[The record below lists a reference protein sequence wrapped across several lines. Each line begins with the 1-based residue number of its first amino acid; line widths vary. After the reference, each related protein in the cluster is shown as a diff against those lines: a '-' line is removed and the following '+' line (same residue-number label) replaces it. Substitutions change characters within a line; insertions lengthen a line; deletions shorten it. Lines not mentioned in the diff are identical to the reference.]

1 MKKIYK
7 ILLWTIAILVISAG
21 YWYLFQP
28 DIILVFSAVWIIII
42 ALLLWFGNRQ
52 LTIRLDRLMP
62 WSRYGNWRFFI
73 QLALGIAYLLFL
85 INLIYYIIKTSLTST
100 PPVWEQMIVVNFWGA
115 VIFIPVFS
123 LYFSLHFL
131 KHWRTSE
138 LEVEKNQK
146 ERMRSQLD
154 SLKNHLDPHFLFNN
168 LNILASLIEKDKTA
182 SRNFI
187 QKFAEVYRS
196 LLRTKSDDLIL
207 LSEELD
213 FVDAYMYLIRVRFE
227 DHIQIKITLQ
237 NHTKNKMLP
246 PLTLQMLLE
255 NVIKHNLVSETQPL
269 KIEILE
275 RAGNYLVVRNTLH
288 TKTEQASAGERSGLE
303 NIRKRYAHFTEQ
315 AVTVVK
321 TETHFE
327 VSIPLLEIEN
337 A

>member
-7 ILLWTIAILVISAG
+7 ILLWLIAAIVACVV
-21 YWYLFQP
+21 YWYVFQP
-28 DIILVFSAVWIIII
+28 DVILIFSAVWIFII

-52 LTIRLDRLMP
+52 LTIRFDRIMP
-62 WSRYGNWRFFI
+62 WSRFGNWRFFI
-73 QLALGIAYLLFL
+73 QLVLGIVYLLFL
-85 INLIYYIIKTSLTST
+85 INLIYYIIKTSLTTT

-138 LEVEKNQK
+138 LEAEKNQK
-146 ERMRSQLD
+146 ESMRSQLD

-182 SRNFI
+182 SRTFI

-207 LSEELD
+207 LSEELG
-213 FVDAYMYLIRVRFE
+213 FIEAYMYLISVRFE
-227 DHIQIKITLQ
+227 DHIQITITLQ
-237 NHTKNKMLP
+237 NNTKNKMLP

-255 NVIKHNLVSETQPL
+255 NVIKHNLITETQPL
-269 KIEILE
+269 QIEIVE
-275 RAGNYLVVRNTLH
+275 RGNYLVVRNNLH
-288 TKTEQASAGERSGLE
+288 TKADKISSEEGSGLE

-315 AVTVVK
+315 AVNVLK